1 MDGRKQQQYKLQVM
15 DDMEL
20 YNLPAPMKN
29 RGTEAMDKQK
39 RRPR

>member
-1 MDGRKQQQYKLQVM
+1 MEEKKQQLKLQVM

-20 YNLPAPMKN
+20 HNLPAPMKN

-39 RRPR
+39 RRAR